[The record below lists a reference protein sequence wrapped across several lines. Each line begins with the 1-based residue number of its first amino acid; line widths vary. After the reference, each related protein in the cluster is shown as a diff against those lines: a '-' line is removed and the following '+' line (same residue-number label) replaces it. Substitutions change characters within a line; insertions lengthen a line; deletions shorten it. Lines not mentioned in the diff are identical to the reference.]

1 MISIPETIDLNA
13 LNTSLSEGR
22 VVAIKQ
28 MDSDSD
34 VYLQY
39 VMPGYDYVTNGK
51 GYFLSL
57 DDQLNLRRSVPR

>member
-1 MISIPETIDLNA
+1 MKNDQDERIFKAIGYDIDPETIDLNA

-51 GYFLSL
+51 GIF
-57 DDQLNLRRSVPR
+57 